1 MQTTN
6 YYSGVNRKSEQNDNK
21 IIESVINNLSI
32 ISKLLPPP
40 KCQDGFAGEF
50 QQIFWEWLIQII
62 LKLCQ
67 K

>member
-50 QQIFWEWLIQII
+50 QQIF
-62 LKLCQ
+62 
-67 K
+67 